1 MKVAI
6 GYHLQEGPWGGGNQ
20 FAQSLAAALRD
31 HGHQVCFGL
40 RERDIDLILLT
51 EVRGRS
57 PSASFHAGTVLR
69 YLQFCNPS
77 AVVVHRINECDE
89 RKGTRHMNRLL
100 FRANYAADH
109 TVFIASWLRKLNVW
123 RSGRPSSVVLNGGD
137 PALFRPMENHLW
149 DPGMPL
155 KIVTHHWGGNRL
167 KGADVYGKLNSLL
180 GAEEWR
186 ERVQFTYVGNLPPLC
201 ALSHTRCL
209 PPMSGQALA
218 DELAS
223 HHVYLT
229 GSINEPAG
237 MHHVEGALCGL
248 PIIYRSSGALPEYC
262 DGFGVKF
269 SGPEDLPAAL
279 ERMMAEFDRWR
290 TSLEEYP
297 HTAERMCREYIGL
310 FEQLVSERDE
320 IVARRRLWREP
331 WTVLRNQVPV

>member
-20 FAQSLAAALRD
+20 FARALAVALETC
-31 HGHQVCFGL
+31 GYQVCFGL
-40 RERDIDLILLT
+40 GDRDIDLILLT

-57 PSASFHAGTVLR
+57 PSAAFHAGMVLR
-69 YLQFCNPS
+69 YLQFCNRR

-100 FRANYAADH
+100 CRANYTADH

-123 RSGRPSSVVLNGGD
+123 RSGGPSSVILNGGE

-167 KGADVYGKLNSLL
+167 KGADVYEKLDSLL

-186 ERVQFTYVGNLPPLC
+186 ERVQFTYVGNLPPQC
-201 ALSHTRCL
+201 ALSHTCHL
-209 PPMSGQALA
+209 PPMSGQSLA
-218 DELAS
+218 DEVAS

-237 MHHVEGALCGL
+237 MHHVEGGLCGL

-262 DGFGVKF
+262 DGFGIEF
-269 SGPEDLPAAL
+269 AAPDDLPAAL
-279 ERMMAEFDRWR
+279 ERMMVEYGRWR
-290 TSLEEYP
+290 AAVEKYP
-297 HTAERMCREYIGL
+297 HTAECMCREYIEL
-310 FEQLVSERDE
+310 FERLVSERDE

-331 WTVLRNQVPV
+331 WTVLRNQIPI

>member
-1 MKVAI
+1 VKIAI

-40 RERDIDLILLT
+40 VERDIDLILLT

-57 PSASFHAGTVLR
+57 PSGAFHAGSVLR
-69 YLQFCNPS
+69 YLQFCNS
-77 AVVVHRINECDE
+77 RAVVVHRINECDE
-89 RKGTRHMNRLL
+89 RKGTNHMNRLL

-137 PALFRPMENHLW
+137 PALFRSMENHLW

-167 KGADVYGKLNSLL
+167 KGSDVYEKLDSLL

-186 ERVQFTYVGNLPPLC
+186 ERVQFTYVGNLSPLC

-209 PPMSGQALA
+209 PPMSGLALA

-262 DGFGVKF
+262 DGFGVEF

-279 ERMMAEFDRWR
+279 ERMTAEYDRWR
-290 TSLEEYP
+290 TALEEYP

>member
-20 FAQSLAAALRD
+20 FAQSLVAALRD

-40 RERDIDLILLT
+40 EEQDIDLILLT
-51 EVRGRS
+51 EVRARS
-57 PSASFHAGTVLR
+57 PSSAFHAGSVLR
-69 YLQFCNPS
+69 YLQFCNS
-77 AVVVHRINECDE
+77 RAVVVHRINECDE

-100 FRANYAADH
+100 CRANYAADH
-109 TVFIASWLRKLNVW
+109 TVFIASWLRELNVW
-123 RSGRPSSVVLNGGD
+123 RNDRPTSVVLNGGD
-137 PALFRPMENHLW
+137 PLLFKPLENHLW
-149 DPGMPL
+149 QPGMPL

-167 KGADVYGKLNSLL
+167 KGTDVYEKLDSLL

-186 ERVQFTYVGNLPPLC
+186 ERIEFTYVGNLPPGCVLPHSRH
-201 ALSHTRCL
+201 LS
-209 PPMSGQALA
+209 PMSGQALA

-229 GSINEPAG
+229 GSVNEPAG

-262 DGFGVKF
+262 DGFGVEF
-269 SGPEDLPAAL
+269 SGPEDLLSAL
-279 ERMMAEFDRWR
+279 KRMMAEFDRWR
-290 TSLEEYP
+290 TALEGYP

-310 FEQLVSERDE
+310 FEQLISERDE
-320 IVARRRLWREP
+320 IAARRRLWREP

>member
-1 MKVAI
+1 MKIAI

-40 RERDIDLILLT
+40 KEQDIDLILLT

-57 PSASFHAGTVLR
+57 PSSAFHAGSVLR
-69 YLQFCNPS
+69 YLQFCNPR

-89 RKGTRHMNRLL
+89 RKGSGHMNRLL
-100 FRANYAADH
+100 CRANYAADH
-109 TVFIASWLRKLNVW
+109 TVLIASWLRKLNVW
-123 RSGRPSSVVLNGGD
+123 RNGGPSSVILNGGD
-137 PALFRPMENHLW
+137 PALFRPIENHLW

-167 KGADVYGKLNSLL
+167 KGADVYEKLDSLL

-186 ERVQFTYVGNLPPLC
+186 ERVQFTYVGNLPPQC
-201 ALSHTRCL
+201 ALSHTHHL

-223 HHVYLT
+223 HHVYLS

-248 PIIYRSSGALPEYC
+248 PIVYRSSGALPEYC
-262 DGFGVKF
+262 DGFGVEF
-269 SGPEDLPAAL
+269 SGPEDLPIAL
-279 ERMMAEFDRWR
+279 KRMMAEFDRWR
-290 TSLEEYP
+290 TALEGYP

-320 IVARRRLWREP
+320 IVTRRRLWREP
-331 WTVLRNQVPV
+331 WTVLRNQVPM

>member
-20 FAQSLAAALRD
+20 FARALAVALEAG
-31 HGHQVCFGL
+31 GHQVCFEL
-40 RERDIDLILLT
+40 DAQDIDLILLT

-57 PSASFHAGTVLR
+57 PSAAFHAGTVLR
-69 YLQFCNPS
+69 YLQFRNPR

-100 FRANYAADH
+100 RRANYAADH

-123 RSGRPSSVVLNGGD
+123 RSGRPSSVILNGGD
-137 PALFRPMENHLW
+137 SNLFRPLENHSW
-149 DPGMPL
+149 KPGMPL

-167 KGADVYGKLNSLL
+167 KGADVYEKLDSLL

-186 ERVQFTYVGNLPPLC
+186 ERVEFTYVGNLPPGCVLPH
-201 ALSHTRCL
+201 SRHL
-209 PPMSGQALA
+209 PPMSAQALA

-229 GSINEPAG
+229 GSVNEPAG

-262 DGFGVKF
+262 DGFGMEF
-269 SGPEDLPAAL
+269 ADPDDLSAAL
-279 ERMMAEFDRWR
+279 ERMMAEYDRWR
-290 TSLEEYP
+290 AALEKYP
-297 HTAERMCREYIGL
+297 HTAERMCREYIEL
-310 FEQLVSERDE
+310 FERLVSERDE

-331 WTVLRNQVPV
+331 WTVLRNQIPL

>member
-20 FAQSLAAALRD
+20 FAQALAVALEID
-31 HGHQVCFGL
+31 GHQVCFGL
-40 RERDIDLILLT
+40 NARDVDLILLT

-69 YLQFCNPS
+69 YLQFCNPR

-89 RKGTRHMNRLL
+89 RKGTGQMNRLL
-100 FRANYAADH
+100 RRANYVADH
-109 TVFIASWLRKLNVW
+109 TVFVASWLRDLNVW
-123 RSGRPSSVVLNGGD
+123 RTGRPSSVILSGAD
-137 PALFRPMENHLW
+137 TALFKPLEHHLW
-149 DPGMPL
+149 QPDTPM

-167 KGADVYGKLNSLL
+167 KGADVYEKMDALL
-180 GAEEWR
+180 EAKEWR
-186 ERVQFTYVGNLPPLC
+186 ECVRFTYVGNLPPQC
-201 ALSHTRCL
+201 VLSNTRCL

-229 GSINEPAG
+229 GSINEPSG

-262 DGFGVKF
+262 DGFGVEF
-269 SGPEDLPAAL
+269 SGPEDLPSAL
-279 ERMMAEFDRWR
+279 KRMMAEYDRWR
-290 TSLEEYP
+290 AALEGYP

-331 WTVLRNQVPV
+331 WTVLRNQIPI

>member
-6 GYHLQEGPWGGGNQ
+6 GYQLQEGPWGGGNQ
-20 FAQSLAAALRD
+20 FAHSLAATLREA
-31 HGHQVCFGL
+31 GHQVCFGL
-40 RERDIDLILLT
+40 GERDIDLILLT

-57 PSASFHAGTVLR
+57 PSASFHAGVVLR
-69 YLQFCNPS
+69 YLQFRNPR

-100 FRANYAADH
+100 CRANYAADH
-109 TVFIASWLRKLNVW
+109 TVFIASWLRRLNVW
-123 RSGRPSSVVLNGGD
+123 RSGRPSSVILNGGD
-137 PALFRPMENHLW
+137 STLFRPMENHLW

-167 KGADVYGKLNSLL
+167 KGTDVYEKLDSLL

-186 ERVQFTYVGNLPPLC
+186 ERIEFTYVGNLPPGCVLPHSRH
-201 ALSHTRCL
+201 LS
-209 PPMSGQALA
+209 PMSGQALA

-229 GSINEPAG
+229 GSVNEPAG

-262 DGFGVKF
+262 DGFGVEF
-269 SGPEDLPAAL
+269 SGPEDLLSAL
-279 ERMMAEFDRWR
+279 KRMMAGFDRWR
-290 TSLEEYP
+290 TALEGYP
-297 HTAERMCREYIGL
+297 HTAERMCREYIEL
-310 FEQLVSERDE
+310 FERLVSERDE
-320 IVARRRLWREP
+320 IVAHRRLWREP